1 MEIIIAI
8 GVNLACMFIGYQIA
22 HLMKLRSINSELK
35 QSIYALQ
42 QADELLI
49 QIDELIEQKRKEI

>member
-22 HLMKLRSINSELK
+22 HLMKLRSINSELE

>member
-8 GVNLACMFIGYQIA
+8 FINLSCMFIGYQIA

-35 QSIYALQ
+35 QAIYAME
-42 QADELLI
+42 QADEVLN
-49 QIDELIEQKRKEI
+49 QIDKIIEQQRKEM